1 MAIGFVGSKYKLYAC
16 LNLQKEIEYIFRHC
30 GAGDLEIEYL
40 DFGYHRMPEK
50 LPPYLQERLQED
62 KEYDAI
68 LLGYGLCSKAVLG
81 LQAVYQPL
89 VIPKVHDCIAL
100 FLGSQKRYNEIFCQC
115 PDKYFLTCGWLAEGV
130 DPLTEYEEWREKYGV
145 DTAQWLKQE
154 LYGNYR
160 TLCLLDTGVLDSP
173 YYHEQAVRVA
183 EFLNASFEIYKADLD
198 LLRKLLIGQWDE
210 NFLIVKPGEEIMGNE
225 FD

>member
-1 MAIGFVGSKYKLYAC
+1 LFKTSGRKFKLYAC
-16 LNLQKEIEYIFRHC
+16 LNLREEINYC
-30 GAGDLEIEYL
+30 GVDNIDVEYL
-40 DFGYHRMPEK
+40 DFGYHRMPEN
-50 LPPYLQERLQED
+50 LPPILQECIRKD

-81 LQAVYQPL
+81 LKAIYQPL
-89 VIPKVHDCIAL
+89 VMPKVYDCIAL
-100 FLGSQKRYNEIFCQC
+100 FLGTQKRYMDLFHQC
-115 PDKYFLTCGWLAEGV
+115 PNRYFLTRGWLAEGV